1 MRLLAL
7 LPILAACTTS
17 DTGTDADDVPTPH
30 DGSHLRLV
38 IDDYVLPTTE
48 DEAEAMG
55 SDFDHDGNLDNAIG
69 IAISALSTYA
79 DIRDDASIRALIGSG
94 QVPSSLEI
102 FGSDDDDQVVG
113 VEYFTTPGI
122 DGSLM
127 RGTALADGG
136 FTVGLGETQNTLLL
150 PALVDADPTP
160 IGLAYTE
167 MQLSPTGS
175 GSYDVRVQGL
185 VAQDALL
192 YTVCTSLL
200 QAITA
205 DPSAHPYL
213 IDFIDGIDILSG
225 SANPPLPTLEQ
236 CIQSSGL
243 ANLFSPDVTGPDD
256 GMYVSFGI
264 VLRVVTPRNVPPFE

>member
-7 LPILAACTTS
+7 VPILAACTTS
-17 DTGTDADDVPTPH
+17 DPDVPTPH

-38 IDDYVLPTTE
+38 VDDYVLPSSE

-102 FGSDDDDQVVG
+102 FGSDDGSQVVG
-113 VEYFTTPGI
+113 VEYFATPGI

-136 FTVGLGETQNTLLL
+136 FAVGLGATETTLLL

-160 IGLAYTE
+160 IALAFTE
-167 MQLSPTGS
+167 MQLAPTGS

-185 VAQDALL
+185 VARDGLING
-192 YTVCTSLL
+192 VCTSLL

-225 SANPPLPTLEQ
+225 SANAPLPTLEQ
-236 CIQSSGL
+236 CIQSTGL
-243 ANLFSPDVTGPDD
+243 ANLFAPDVTGPDD
-256 GMYVSFGI
+256 AMYVSFGI
-264 VLRVVTPRNVPPFE
+264 ALRAVTPRNVPPFE